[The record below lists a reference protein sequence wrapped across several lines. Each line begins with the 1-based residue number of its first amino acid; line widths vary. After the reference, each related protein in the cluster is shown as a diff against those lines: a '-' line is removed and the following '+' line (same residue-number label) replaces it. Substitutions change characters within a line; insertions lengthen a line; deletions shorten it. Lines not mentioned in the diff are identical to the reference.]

1 MFFYEPHDPEP
12 PALEAVVVAGSHN
25 VLEVFALDERF
36 HDHSL
41 VLLRDLPCADQAIQE
56 GGGLRHDLLHLVVF
70 TVTGGIGTVRLTFVC
85 AVPFEGNECRVED
98 RGQQSPNPVSQLP
111 DDPAGHFVWGDG
123 AFPDDLDEEKAEVL
137 DEVLPVDAGMPPPCM
152 GVDARQR
159 RCEKDNEERGDVAMP
174 VVVPVAGNEIEEDG
188 VLPIQVR
195 RLVMEEGDQI
205 AGIGKGEQLWAFR
218 PQALIGPFESL
229 GGKLFPVAG
238 KR

>member
-12 PALEAVVVAGSHN
+12 PALEAVVVAGGYD
-25 VLEVFALDERF
+25 VLEGFALDERF

-41 VLLRDLPCADQAIQE
+41 VLLCDLPGPDQVIQE
-56 GGGLRHDLLHLVVF
+56 GGGLRHDLFDLVVF
-70 TVTGGIGTVRLTFVC
+70 TVTGGIGPVRLKFVC
-85 AVPFEGNECRVED
+85 AVPFKGNESFVGD
-98 RGQQSPNPVSQLP
+98 RGQQSPDPVSQLS
-111 DDPAGHFVWGDG
+111 DNPAGHFVWSDV

-152 GVDARQR
+152 GVDARQG
-159 RCEKDNEERGDVAMP
+159 RCEKDDEERGDVAMP

-188 VLPIQVR
+188 VFPVQVR

-205 AGIGKGEQLWAFR
+205 AGIGKEEQFRTFR
-218 PQALIGPFESL
+218 PQALIGLSESL
-229 GGKLFPVAG
+229 RGKLLPVAG